1 MGYDV
6 ALSLN
11 QQAELNGRMTG
22 MYTDP
27 AFGTSAAAANVL
39 DDFGYSIFDSSGFGS
54 NIIDRT
60 QNNYDKMIADNYD
73 MYIKRS
79 DVSQNANA
87 IYNTNA
93 FGDMFDNTEESY
105 STNSSNNSN
114 STTNNSNS
122 YQNGDV
128 ITVDGKDY
136 KIVNGKMVSVEK
148 YEKVAALT
156 DPDNIEAQRKY
167 KEITQLIHEIAYD
180 TENGT
185 TAENVGKGIGGV
197 AVGAGGVA
205 AGVAI
210 GAAVGSA
217 VPIVGTIIGGLVG
230 GAIGFFA
237 GKAAGGAIGS
247 AVDKAN
253 GNDPDS
259 KAAKLQ
265 EMIGGLKEEE
275 FIALQDHFAANTG
288 VKLNDFMIA
297 NENDKKGFTKD
308 IVDSYSAK
316 NTEALNWLYE
326 KEEEE

>member
-54 NIIDRT
+54 NIIDKT
-60 QNNYDKMIADNYD
+60 QSNYDKLIADNYG
-73 MYIKRS
+73 MYIKRN
-79 DVSQNANA
+79 DVSQNADA
-87 IYNTNA
+87 VYSTNA
-93 FGDMFDNTEESY
+93 FGDMFDSTEESY

-114 STTNNSNS
+114 STTNNSTS

-128 ITVDGKDY
+128 ITIDGKDY
-136 KIVNGKMVSVEK
+136 KIINGKMVPVEK
-148 YEKVAALT
+148 FEKVAALT
-156 DPDNIEAQRKY
+156 DPDNIEAQRKN
-167 KEITQLIHEIAYD
+167 KEITELIHEIAYD

-197 AVGAGGVA
+197 VGGVA
-205 AGVAI
+205 AGAALGSVLPGI
-210 GAAVGSA
+210 GTV
-217 VPIVGTIIGGLVG
+217 IGGIAG
-230 GAIGFFA
+230 GIVGFFA

-265 EMIGGLKEEE
+265 KMIGNLSNEE
-275 FIALQDHFAANTG
+275 FIALQDYFAANTG
-288 VKLNDFMIA
+288 VKLNDFMMA
-297 NENDKKGFTKD
+297 SENDKKGFTKD

-326 KEEEE
+326 KEEE